1 MSKWK
6 QTRGSVASVLVMAI
20 LLVLVVIIGVLYFAN
35 PRLPAALST
44 DSLERD
50 GKAVA
55 EDLGDAVD
63 KMRETSLDAVTTT
76 KVKAALGL
84 SKSVSSFEL
93 DIDSDDGRVT
103 LTGKL
108 PSQEAKASA
117 LRIAADTSGVLEV
130 IDRIDVAADVES
142 TSARSDLVDRLFD
155 AELKATIYETLLDA
169 ENVDVR
175 GIRVLVEHGAVT
187 LTGIAP
193 DVLQKKLVA
202 GVVAG
207 IEGVRT
213 VVDNLKV
220 AQLAAADALPPV
232 Q

>member
-1 MSKWK
+1 
-6 QTRGSVASVLVMAI
+6 MAL
-20 LLVLVVIIGVLYFAN
+20 LLVIVVIIGTLYFVN
-35 PRLPAALST
+35 PRRPVELST

-50 GKAVA
+50 GNAVA
-55 EDLGDAVD
+55 EDLGDAVQQ
-63 KMRETSLDAVTTT
+63 MRETSRDAVTTT

-93 DIDSDDGRVT
+93 DVDSDDGRVT

-117 LRIAADTSGVLEV
+117 LRIAADTSGVVEV

-142 TSARSDLVDRLFD
+142 TSARSDLVDRLFG

-175 GIRVLVEHGAVT
+175 GIRVLVERGAVT

-213 VVDNLKV
+213 VVDHLKV

-232 Q
+232 E

>member
-6 QTRGSVASVLVMAI
+6 QTRGSAAGILVMAL
-20 LLVLVVIIGVLYFAN
+20 LLVIVVIIGTLYFAN
-35 PRLPAALST
+35 PRRPVELST

-50 GKAVA
+50 GNAVA
-55 EDLGDAVD
+55 EDLGDAVQQ
-63 KMRETSLDAVTTT
+63 MRETSRDAVTTT

-93 DIDSDDGRVT
+93 DVDSDDGRVT

-117 LRIAADTSGVLEV
+117 LRIAADTSGVVEV
-130 IDRIDVAADVES
+130 IDRIDVAPGVES

-169 ENVDVR
+169 EDMDVHR
-175 GIRVLVEHGAVT
+175 IRVLVDGGTVT
-187 LTGIAP
+187 LAGIAP
-193 DVLQKKLVA
+193 DVRQKELA
-202 GVVAG
+202 ASVVAG
-207 IEGVRT
+207 IEGVRL
-213 VVDNLKV
+213 VVDHLEV
-220 AQLAAADALPPV
+220 AAPASADALLF
-232 Q
+232 